1 MVRPKSWRRETQYF
15 IKHMAYS
22 THEQFFTMLERSK
35 RPLIIL
41 SHGANADDFA
51 SAFGVCA
58 LLKKLDKD
66 ADLVSPGGSMPKS
79 LSFIKPQIQINGDI
93 QNIRRLTVR
102 INAKNAKVDELSY
115 NMEGDELHIHLLPKS
130 GTWNADDVHIDT
142 HGYKHDL
149 IIAIGATD
157 LETFGELYELYSD
170 FFYQTPIINI
180 DNNSANEHFGQ
191 VNLVDMSAV
200 SCSEICY
207 DTFMRIDESLVDEEI
222 ATLFLTG
229 MIYKTRSF
237 KTENVT
243 PRTLK
248 LAGDLITKGARRE
261 EIVQKLYKT
270 RSVETLRL
278 WGRALARLKSDNE
291 HHIVWTML
299 TQQDFTNA
307 GADESALENIIEEL
321 MMSAPEAQI
330 ASVLYEHP
338 EGYTTSILHT
348 RRPYDALMLGAPF
361 RAAGTRE
368 EAKLQ
373 IREKNIVK
381 AEKQLITH
389 LREKVKL
396 GH

>member
-1 MVRPKSWRRETQYF
+1 MINS
-15 IKHMAYS
+15 MAYS
-22 THEQFFTMLERSK
+22 THEQFFTMLERSTK
-35 RPLIIL
+35 PIILL

-58 LLKKLDKD
+58 LLQKLEKSVEI
-66 ADLVSPGGSMPKS
+66 VSPGGNVPKS
-79 LSFIKPQIQINGDI
+79 LSFIKSPVQIQGDI
-93 QNIRRLTVR
+93 QNIRKLTLRV
-102 INAKNAKVDELSY
+102 NAKNAKVDELSY
-115 NMEGDELHIHLLPKS
+115 NMEGEELHIHILPKS
-130 GTWNADDVHIDT
+130 GTWTSSDVHIDT

-149 IIAIGATD
+149 IITIGAAD
-157 LETFGELYELYSD
+157 LETFGQLFELYGD
-170 FFYQTPIINI
+170 FFHQTPIINI
-180 DNNSANEHFGQ
+180 DHNSANEHFGQ

-207 DTFMRIDESLVDEEI
+207 DTFMRIDEALVDAEI

-229 MIYKTRSF
+229 MIYKTHSF

-248 LAGDLITKGARRE
+248 LAGDLITKGARRD

-278 WGRALARLKSDNE
+278 WGRALARLKSDDQ

-299 TQQDFTNA
+299 TQQDFINA
-307 GADESALENIIEEL
+307 GADSTALESIIDEL
-321 MMSAPEAQI
+321 LMSAPEAQI
-330 ASVLYEHP
+330 ASVLYEHID
-338 EGYTTSILHT
+338 GYTTSILHA

-373 IREKNIVK
+373 IRQSDIIK
-381 AEKQLITH
+381 AERDLITH
-389 LREKVKL
+389 LQKTIKELVV
-396 GH
+396 